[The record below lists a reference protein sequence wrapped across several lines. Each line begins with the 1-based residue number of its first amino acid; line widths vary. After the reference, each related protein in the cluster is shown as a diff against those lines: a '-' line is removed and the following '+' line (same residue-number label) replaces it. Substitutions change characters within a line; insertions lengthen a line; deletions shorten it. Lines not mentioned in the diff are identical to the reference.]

1 MSQVCSPGDLM
12 QARSPWTAC
21 WFPQA
26 LDPKLAGHLTAK
38 VIPLF
43 LGPVETG
50 VGAGRWPRGGTRSPA
65 PPPRT
70 WAWGAAQGLLCRR
83 GFVCPG
89 SHGMDMGPNPRTFR
103 APDRDEVTGADL
115 TNFCP
120 LLSAGAV
127 GLRPAAISSPKSL

>member
-1 MSQVCSPGDLM
+1 M

-65 PPPRT
+65 PPPVPGLGEPPRASCAGEGLSVLDPMAWT
-70 WAWGAAQGLLCRR
+70 WAPTPEPSEPQTETR
-83 GFVCPG
+83 
-89 SHGMDMGPNPRTFR
+89 SQ
-103 APDRDEVTGADL
+103 EL
-115 TNFCP
+115 T
-120 LLSAGAV
+120 
-127 GLRPAAISSPKSL
+127 SLTSVPFFPQEQ